1 MSSDSSCIF
10 EYFSKWKGDKYIYI
24 HIVIINPQGRTANF
38 ISKWYI
44 NYPSN
49 DRQAKYNNEALF
61 YEYIQV
67 GGVLKT
73 VGEALFIGCYEGFW
87 GAWCRNPVV
96 QLTVLLDIVIPVMV
110 AECGTAIHM

>member
-1 MSSDSSCIF
+1 MVIYIYRDI
-10 EYFSKWKGDKYIYI
+10 YIYI

-38 ISKWYI
+38 SSQWYI

-67 GGVLKT
+67 GGL
-73 VGEALFIGCYEGFW
+73 
-87 GAWCRNPVV
+87 
-96 QLTVLLDIVIPVMV
+96 
-110 AECGTAIHM
+110 